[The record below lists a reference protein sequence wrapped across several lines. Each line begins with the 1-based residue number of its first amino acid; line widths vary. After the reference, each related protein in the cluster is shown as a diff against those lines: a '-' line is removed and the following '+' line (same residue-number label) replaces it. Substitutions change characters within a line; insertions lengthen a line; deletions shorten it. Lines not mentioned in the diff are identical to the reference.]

1 VPDQDLLVGDE
12 DALHYQPQYLLLE
25 LEGRAR
31 QPRADPLAELRDGL
45 LKCRCS
51 FGLYLLSLQ
60 HLLSLVKL
68 FARLP
73 QPPSALF
80 ELIELDG
87 PSLVGIDQAL
97 LFPLQCRPPIAHS
110 LQLPLR
116 ICCLRPFPFLLLSHI
131 AYDDLRSP
139 QQPRYMLPHQRF
151 DVPLADRTQ
160 MAPTLRWFRGATPGA
175 FVAATGNTGVSA
187 QSPSAVT
194 ALQKSGQ
201 QVLVTAGPAR

>member
-1 VPDQDLLVGDE
+1 VSDQDLLVGDE

-131 AYDDLRSP
+131 AYDMTSGRPSNRATCSHTSGSMSLWLTER
-139 QQPRYMLPHQRF
+139 
-151 DVPLADRTQ
+151 
-160 MAPTLRWFRGATPGA
+160 RWHRLSGGS
-175 FVAATGNTGVSA
+175 AARRRVHS
-187 QSPSAVT
+187 
-194 ALQKSGQ
+194 
-201 QVLVTAGPAR
+201 